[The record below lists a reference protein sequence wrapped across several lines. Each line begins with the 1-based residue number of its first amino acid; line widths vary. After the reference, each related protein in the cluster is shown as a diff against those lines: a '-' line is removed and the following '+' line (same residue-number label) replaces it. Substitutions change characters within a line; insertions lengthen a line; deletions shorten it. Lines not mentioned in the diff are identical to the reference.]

1 MDRTLTN
8 ASQAERLARLV
19 AFVENR
25 QLATNGEALPPF
37 RSPIFVSQ
45 RAKGI

>member
-1 MDRTLTN
+1 MDRTLTK
-8 ASQAERLARLV
+8 ASQAERLARLE

-25 QLATNGEALPPF
+25 QATNGEALPPF

-45 RAKGI
+45 RAKDI